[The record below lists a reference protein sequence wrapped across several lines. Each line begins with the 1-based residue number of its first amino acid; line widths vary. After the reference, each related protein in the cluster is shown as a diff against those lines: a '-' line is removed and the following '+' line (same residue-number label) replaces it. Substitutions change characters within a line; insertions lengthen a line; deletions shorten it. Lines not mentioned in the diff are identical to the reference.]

1 MPLKQ
6 IHVLI
11 RGIGRA
17 AQMRPDQKFIWRHF
31 GEGPVRKSLQ
41 EELKLFPQNAEGY
54 LDGYV
59 PIEQIMNYYRENP
72 VDVIV
77 NVSEFEGGSPVS
89 IMEALSCGIPAIA
102 TAVGGNPEIV
112 SEQNG
117 ILLSA
122 NPSPDDVAEALL
134 SCWIILM
141 RRQENVRQVGLSGKR
156 SMTLPVILMSLRNG

>member
-1 MPLKQ
+1 MRRRCVQ
-6 IHVLI
+6 IRSL
-11 RGIGRA
+11 
-17 AQMRPDQKFIWRHF
+17 F
-31 GEGPVRKSLQ
+31 GAILEKVQFGKSLQ

-77 NVSEFEGGSPVS
+77 NVSESEGGSPVS

-122 NPSPDDVAEALL
+122 NPSP
-134 SCWIILM
+134 
-141 RRQENVRQVGLSGKR
+141 Q
-156 SMTLPVILMSLRNG
+156 